1 MELFSDSTCC
11 SHAWACYPTEM
22 RYLVVTYMK
31 SERTWTIPMPL
42 TWILYIFLMADDW
55 PGSLIEIYIGLPR
68 VFNAFLRFYFLNT
81 TILQIYWVTKS
92 ASNVYRRRDV
102 QLFSKARSMFQ
113 FLPSRTQ
120 LVEEHLL
127 CLSLSRLERFSAS
140 LVCNVLPILSRWFL
154 PLLEYFCW
162 QMRS

>member
-31 SERTWTIPMPL
+31 SERTWTITMPL
-42 TWILYIFLMADDW
+42 TWMLYIFLMVDDLR
-55 PGSLIEIYIGLPR
+55 GSLIEIYIGLPW
-68 VFNAFLRFYFLNT
+68 VFNDFLRFYFLNT

-102 QLFSKARSMFQ
+102 QLFSIFKHVLGLDKQDLTKMSKFHKMSF
-113 FLPSRTQ
+113 FSGFPHSKC
-120 LVEEHLL
+120 VF
-127 CLSLSRLERFSAS
+127 SRLCE
-140 LVCNVLPILSRWFL
+140 
-154 PLLEYFCW
+154 
-162 QMRS
+162 